1 MQQKVLYAQKPT
13 SSDPANESD
22 SNINE
27 KPKRKTKPKIVSPF
41 DETRTASKKSATPV
55 CVLASKMAPE

>member
-1 MQQKVLYAQKPT
+1 MQQNLYVQKPT

-22 SNINE
+22 SSINE